1 MKYRMKDLENFAA
14 TASCPT
20 MGEASRKLGMS
31 QPALSES
38 IQRLEEDL
46 GAAVFYRSRSGIQ
59 LTPNGRLFL
68 TKVQSL
74 LASVQ
79 NLEITPQPSNVFGGQ
94 SISIGCHLTVAA
106 YTLPTALGD
115 LSKKAPDFNI
125 ELRHDFSRNIQ
136 MEVQRGR
143 LDVGIVINPVKV
155 PDLVITKLSYDTVA
169 VWKGNS
175 DEIPS
180 RLIYD
185 PHLFQSQAILKKWK
199 NRPQKSIET
208 DGLDLICRLT
218 GKNLGYGIIPA
229 KAVELSGVKL
239 QQVSSLPTYK
249 DEIALVYRPEF
260 GRSKAEKSVLEVL
273 RSVF

>member
-14 TASCPT
+14 TATCPT
-20 MGEASRKLGMS
+20 MGEAARKLGIS

-38 IQRLEEDL
+38 IQRLEIDL

-68 TKVQSL
+68 TKVNSL

-79 NLEITPQPSNVFGGQ
+79 DLEITPQPANIFGGQ

-106 YTLPTALGD
+106 YTLPAALTG
-115 LSKKAPDFNI
+115 LSQKAPDFNI

-136 MEVQRGR
+136 TEVQRGR
-143 LDVGIVINPVKV
+143 LDVGLVINPVKV
-155 PDLVITKLSYDTVA
+155 PDLVITKLSHDTVA
-169 VWKGNS
+169 VWKASS
-175 DEIPS
+175 DEVPP

-199 NRPQKSIET
+199 NRPQKNIET
-208 DGLDLICRLT
+208 NGLDLICRLT
-218 GKNLGYGIIPA
+218 GKNLGYGVIPA
-229 KAVELSGVKL
+229 KAVELSGEKL
-239 QQVSSLPTYK
+239 RQVTSLPTYK

-260 GRSKAEKSVLEVL
+260 GRSKAEKLVLEVL
-273 RSVF
+273 RSAF